1 MNPTKLRLR
10 TLAFTV
16 LLIAV
21 TACVSTADFYQE
33 PELRPDQVA
42 TLQLGKAESYAVF
55 SVSTVRVFGI
65 DGVST
70 NPYWKSAKILPGRHS
85 IYAVY
90 IDLVV
95 LRERNVPATVK
106 FEAEAGVTYQIRAA
120 SDEND
125 ENVVRVWV
133 EEVATETVVGMTSVK
148 IEESD

>member
-33 PELRPDQVA
+33 PELPPDQVA
-42 TLQLGKAESYAVF
+42 TLQLAKGESYAVF
-55 SVSTVRVFGI
+55 AVSTVQVFRI
-65 DGVST
+65 DDVPL
-70 NPYWKSAKILPGRHS
+70 NPYWRTTKILPGKRRVF
-85 IYAVY
+85 AVY
-90 IDLVV
+90 RDLVIFSDDV
-95 LRERNVPATVK
+95 IPATVK

-120 SDEND
+120 SD